1 MMGAILFYVLLAL
14 TGPAGDGHRWGSY
27 ENPRYGTQLA
37 YPADLFGR
45 GVESANGDGITLRA
59 VDGATLAVF
68 GANNVNDDTPAR
80 YVEGLVGD
88 GHRYARLSY
97 RLVRPGFAVLSG
109 VSGGR
114 VFYERYAFAR
124 GGAIHAFVLEYPLAT
139 RARYDGLVARMSASL
154 R

>member
-1 MMGAILFYVLLAL
+1 MGPILLYALLAL
-14 TGPAGDGHRWGSY
+14 AGPGGDGHRWGSY
-27 ENPRYGTQLA
+27 ENPRFGTRLA
-37 YPADLFGR
+37 YPADMFGH
-45 GVESANGDGITLRA
+45 GVESANGDGVTMRA
-59 VDGATLAVF
+59 ADGATLAVF

-109 VSGGR
+109 TTGGR

-124 GGAIHAFVLEYPLAT
+124 GGTIHAFVLEYPSAA
-139 RARYDGLVARMSASL
+139 RARYEGLVARMSASL

>member
-1 MMGAILFYVLLAL
+1 MGAMVLCALLAL
-14 TGPAGDGHRWGSY
+14 AGPGGDGHRWYSY
-27 ENPRYGTQLA
+27 ENARYGTRLA

-45 GVESANGDGITLRA
+45 GVGSPNGDGVTMRA
-59 VDGATLAVF
+59 ADGATLAVF

-88 GHRYARLSY
+88 GPRYARLSY
-97 RLVRPGFAVLSG
+97 RLVRPGFAILSG

-124 GGAIHAFVLEYPLAT
+124 GGTIHAFVLEYPVAA